1 MAEDCSPQHGPSRQ
15 PVRSESSLTEP
26 EVTDEE
32 TIEDESAVEQQEC
45 GDRRGCDLSKDSA
58 APTKRPRTDATLPS
72 EKASDCKQQCRER
85 PSPKAGGLKGNTS
98 AMSRSASSSP
108 ARGERHRN
116 VPLKYGGLLTSTPS
130 IFINLFAG
138 LDQDING
145 YSQKAKVPLVI
156 HELHF
161 TMDDPGAAVAAAKA
175 NPVTAAYA
183 LFNITHDVLL
193 GIGGFV
199 LFYGRWKPRT
209 PIKLLY
215 SGTTV
220 AEFTAPDDG
229 QEVVLVKMYQG
240 SFAASAASDSKS
252 PPIIVTQKE
261 TVLSKLVVTEYE
273 KIFEYKAG
281 ILQGKQLHFLF
292 SSTYEQPISVVVQL
306 FFQVAA

>member
-1 MAEDCSPQHGPSRQ
+1 MAFPVSPLAKYTLPQRMVIDIQ
-15 PVRSESSLTEP
+15 R
-26 EVTDEE
+26 
-32 TIEDESAVEQQEC
+32 
-45 GDRRGCDLSKDSA
+45 A
-58 APTKRPRTDATLPS
+58 APGFHLYYTGGFHADREIFELTLPGLML
-72 EKASDCKQQCRER
+72 KDCVLTVAFEYVGNGFKRAILNLAGVGLSLNSAKVDWTPGTQHETGVGQCRNKDE
-85 PSPKAGGLKGNTS
+85 KLEVLWYVQT
-98 AMSRSASSSP
+98 AS
-108 ARGERHRN
+108 

-273 KIFEYKAG
+273 KIFEYKAVTG
-281 ILQGKQLHFLF
+281 QI
-292 SSTYEQPISVVVQL
+292 TYK
-306 FFQVAA
+306 